1 MQNNNKK
8 NDIMFDVFTSWSNGD
23 KFSLRQHLSSAHKEN
38 KDPIKMDAEEVSIGW
53 DDDGYPYVELEAEE
67 VKGGPDE

>member
-38 KDPIKMDAEEVSIGW
+38 KDPIKMDAVEFAPEDLEEVIEGF
-53 DDDGYPYVELEAEE
+53 YV
-67 VKGGPDE
+67 VKGGTDE

>member
-38 KDPIKMDAEEVSIGW
+38 KNPIKMDA
-53 DDDGYPYVELEAEE
+53 VELELAEE
-67 VKGGPDE
+67 VIEGFYVVKGGTDE